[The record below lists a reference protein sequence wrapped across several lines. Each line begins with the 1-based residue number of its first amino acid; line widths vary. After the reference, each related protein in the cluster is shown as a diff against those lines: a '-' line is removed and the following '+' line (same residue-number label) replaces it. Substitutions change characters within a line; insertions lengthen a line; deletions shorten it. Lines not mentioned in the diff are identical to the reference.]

1 MGVTS
6 SNKQID
12 ADRIDCNGTLK
23 VTLALSASPD
33 ISSNPT
39 DIVLVLDR
47 SGSMA
52 GSPLANMKAGAKT
65 FIDIIEQATDGVSD
79 GQIGSGSRIG
89 VVSFATAATTDT
101 QLITSV
107 DTLKNAIDSLTAGG
121 TTNHA
126 DAFEKATQLF
136 DPLSAN
142 AKVIVMFTDGKTTA
156 GPPPAPIAA
165 AARASGVI
173 IYCIGLIGSDG
184 IDVDVLNDWATDPD
198 ASHVAVTPDDADLEE
213 LFADLAANISKTG
226 ATDIVIDEVVSPDF
240 VITSVFPPTKGTA
253 MMVNSNTIQWRM
265 DELGVSANEG
275 ASLEFYIKHIADNGG
290 EKLVNE
296 SITYSDNEGNV
307 VVFPTPRV
315 AVSCAIEVTP
325 EPCPVPVELMIDGC
339 EDAVI
344 LDAGSVTLSS
354 LGRILQLDVT
364 VKNVCPNKRVALAVI
379 LTEVDQNGMEYSR
392 GMKTMTLPAHTSDS
406 CRDILVKCIP
416 FVLPEDLD
424 VLSGNKDAICNPRK
438 FKVRFIAHNIDTDYR
453 CCDTVIMLS

>member
-65 FIDIIEQATDGVSD
+65 FIDIIEQATDGISD

-89 VVSFATAATTDT
+89 VVSFAASATTDT

-107 DTLKNAIDSLTAGG
+107 AALKNAVDSLTAGG

-165 AARASGVI
+165 AARASGII
-173 IYCIGLIGSDG
+173 IYCIGLIGTDG
-184 IDVDVLNDWATDPD
+184 IGVDVLNDWATDPD

-226 ATDIVIDEVVSPDF
+226 ATNIVIDEVISPDF

-253 MMVNSNTIQWRM
+253 MMVDSNTIQWRM

-275 ASLEFYIKHIADNGG
+275 ASLEFYIGTLQMTAERNLSMHRSRIPTMKGTLLCFRHR
-290 EKLVNE
+290 V
-296 SITYSDNEGNV
+296 SR
-307 VVFPTPRV
+307 FPAR
-315 AVSCAIEVTP
+315 
-325 EPCPVPVELMIDGC
+325 L
-339 EDAVI
+339 
-344 LDAGSVTLSS
+344 
-354 LGRILQLDVT
+354 
-364 VKNVCPNKRVALAVI
+364 K
-379 LTEVDQNGMEYSR
+379 
-392 GMKTMTLPAHTSDS
+392 
-406 CRDILVKCIP
+406 
-416 FVLPEDLD
+416 
-424 VLSGNKDAICNPRK
+424 
-438 FKVRFIAHNIDTDYR
+438 
-453 CCDTVIMLS
+453 